1 MLSPL
6 LDPEKLKDESNL
18 QDKEMYFLL
27 ISNFD
32 ELKSFLENLN
42 YVKKNQMYLEL
53 NPIVDVQYK
62 IKTMKPLE
70 LKTMNL
76 ESKISKMTDNIDN
89 LLQNYNETIEI
100 INQKFALYNEL
111 LDKK

>member
-1 MLSPL
+1 
-6 LDPEKLKDESNL
+6 
-18 QDKEMYFLL
+18 MYFLL
-27 ISNFD
+27 MSNFD
-32 ELKSFLENLN
+32 ELKTFLENLN
-42 YVKKNQMYLEL
+42 YVKKNQKYLEL
-53 NPIVDVQYK
+53 NPIVDAQDK
-62 IKTMKPLE
+62 IKMMKPLE

-89 LLQNYNETIEI
+89 LLQNYNETVEI

>member
-1 MLSPL
+1 
-6 LDPEKLKDESNL
+6 
-18 QDKEMYFLL
+18 MYFLL
-27 ISNFD
+27 MSNFD
-32 ELKSFLENLN
+32 ELKTFLENLN
-42 YVKKNQMYLEL
+42 YVKKNHKYLEL
-53 NPIVDVQYK
+53 NPIVDAQDK
-62 IKTMKPLE
+62 IKMMKPLE

-89 LLQNYNETIEI
+89 LLQNYNETVEI

>member
-1 MLSPL
+1 M

-18 QDKEMYFLL
+18 QDQEMYFLL
-27 ISNFD
+27 MSNFD
-32 ELKSFLENLN
+32 ELKTFLENLN
-42 YVKKNQMYLEL
+42 YVKKNQKYLEL
-53 NPIVDVQYK
+53 NPIVDAQDK
-62 IKTMKPLE
+62 IKMMKPLE

-89 LLQNYNETIEI
+89 LLQNYNETVEI